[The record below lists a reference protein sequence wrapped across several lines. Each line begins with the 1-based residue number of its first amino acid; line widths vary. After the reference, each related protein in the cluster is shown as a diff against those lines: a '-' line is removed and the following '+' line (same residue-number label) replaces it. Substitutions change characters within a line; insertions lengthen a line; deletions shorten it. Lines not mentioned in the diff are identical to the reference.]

1 MTIKITINE
10 ANEAIATITKV
21 MNSFV
26 PTPIANAIGEMTTV
40 TQQIL
45 RAKMQETNGEYSGTD
60 TIELPFD
67 GLPYSQV
74 EKGMK
79 QAYPF
84 FFMVQFVSFLT
95 LRRK

>member
-1 MTIKITINE
+1 MTIEITINE

-21 MNSFV
+21 MNSLV

-45 RAKMQETNGEYSGTD
+45 QAKMQEANGEFSGTD
-60 TIELPFD
+60 TIILPFN

-74 EKGMK
+74 ALGMK
-79 QAYPF
+79 QSHPF
-84 FFMVQFVSFLT
+84 FFYGAI
-95 LRRK
+95 RKFFDFEA